1 MSRSMNQIN
10 IYMKILHNVK
20 VNDSNQYLYENPTQC
35 QGQWLKSIFIWK
47 SCTMSRSMTQIN
59 MYMKIMHN
67 VKVNDSN
74 QYLYENPAQCQLC
87 GFFIYIL
94 IWVIDLDI
102 VQDFHIH
109 IDLSHWPWHC
119 VGFSYKYWFESLTL
133 TLYGIFHINID
144 LSDWPDSNQYVYE
157 NHAQCQGQWLK
168 SIFIWK
174 SCTMSR
180 SMPYQYLCACYILC
194 LCVYCNSIF
203 KYMKQQVSSCMPL
216 KSVLYE

>member
-1 MSRSMNQIN
+1 MWKSHIMSRSMTQIN
-10 IYMKILHNVK
+10 IYVKIPHNVK
-20 VNDSNQYLYENPTQC
+20 VNHSNQYLYENPIQC

-47 SCTMSRSMTQIN
+47 SHTMSRSMTQIN
-59 MYMKIMHN
+59 IYMKIMHN
-67 VKVNDSN
+67 VKVN
-74 QYLYENPAQCQLC
+74 
-87 GFFIYIL
+87 
-94 IWVIDLDI
+94 
-102 VQDFHIH
+102 
-109 IDLSHWPWHC
+109 
-119 VGFSYKYWFESLTL
+119 
-133 TLYGIFHINID
+133 
-144 LSDWPDSNQYVYE
+144 DSNQYVYE